1 MWFCNLKIQRQNNYL
16 SSFDIGEKRSKISWK
31 RRIYLGFKRWIKMIK
46 DLKKMNGQIQ
56 KKIQKSKEINN
67 KKEKEKK
74 HSNDLIYSNF
84 NLGNTNG

>member
-1 MWFCNLKIQRQNNYL
+1 
-16 SSFDIGEKRSKISWK
+16 
-31 RRIYLGFKRWIKMIK
+31 MIK